1 MNKDK
6 ACLGTGKF
14 DEKLKEEVAQKEKEL
29 VDPVERAKRAEETKK
44 HQLDAEDNEFLSLL
58 KRSGG
63 KGKNVRQ

>member
-6 ACLGTGKF
+6 ACLGTGKY
-14 DEKLKEEVAQKEKEL
+14 DEKHKEEVAQQDKEL
-29 VDPVERAKRAEETKK
+29 VDPVERAKKAEENKR

-63 KGKNVRQ
+63 KGKNIR